1 MIQGSRL
8 IKEHVQCVHYVDIR
22 HVFFGNYAENNS
34 HCSRL
39 HLEAIINQISKYQLQ
54 NHAKITELE
63 FLYRFSD
70 LFLSSKNAN
79 KC

>member
-1 MIQGSRL
+1 MYDKALNFLWLISGSTTSVFMIQGSRL

-54 NHAKITELE
+54 NHE
-63 FLYRFSD
+63 FSG
-70 LFLSSKNAN
+70 A
-79 KC
+79 